1 MAGCGQPPS
10 YNTVMTVCQLSRDFT
25 AYRNRIVAVRGIY
38 FDGLR
43 QECPQ
48 TCATGPW
55 PSFVNLVGSDAA
67 GDAIWVELAKAER
80 TAEHEAKQGRRVEV
94 WVTARGKLNAS
105 ERRSPIGPCDRIVNS
120 GFGHLGVF
128 PAQIVA
134 ETFKLVAR
142 RSSCS
147 LVVML
152 AYPRTASPKR
162 SKWKW
167 DVAALMR
174 LSQYPLSKVGLVMD
188 NYGTHKVSKVQAWL
202 ARHPRYHIHFTPTS
216 GSWLNLV
223 ERLFAE
229 VTQRCV
235 RRGSHTAVRTLEKA
249 MLDYVD
255 RRNRDPKPFVW
266 TADADLILGKVARL
280 SKRISNSG
288 H

>member
-1 MAGCGQPPS
+1 MQARVAGLVLIVMAGCGQPPS

-67 GDAIWVELAKAER
+67 GDAIWVEVAQAER

-105 ERRSPIGPCDRIVNS
+105 ERRSPIGPCDRMVNS

-134 ETFKLVAR
+134 ETFNDVQVIP
-142 RSSCS
+142 RSD
-147 LVVML
+147 
-152 AYPRTASPKR
+152 SPY
-162 SKWKW
+162 
-167 DVAALMR
+167 D
-174 LSQYPLSKVGLVMD
+174 
-188 NYGTHKVSKVQAWL
+188 YG
-202 ARHPRYHIHFTPTS
+202 PIY
-216 GSWLNLV
+216 
-223 ERLFAE
+223 
-229 VTQRCV
+229 
-235 RRGSHTAVRTLEKA
+235 RGA
-249 MLDYVD
+249 
-255 RRNRDPKPFVW
+255 P
-266 TADADLILGKVARL
+266 
-280 SKRISNSG
+280 
-288 H
+288 